1 MSEDVQEVE
10 VGNEPE
16 VKEVEPTADAA
27 LTSDDKLW
35 GMLSH
40 LLVFCSLVGVPFGN
54 IIAPL
59 VIMLVQKDKSEYV
72 VEQAKESLNFQIAY
86 TAYGFGITILCFL
99 LIGLLL
105 IIPFVIVW
113 IVFPIIAG
121 MKAREGVKYEYPYIF
136 RLVK

>member
-1 MSEDVQEVE
+1 MSEEGKKVEVE
-10 VGNEPE
+10 VEAKE
-16 VKEVEPTADAA
+16 VKATVDENFTA
-27 LTSDDKLW
+27 DDKLW

-54 IIAPL
+54 ILAPL

-86 TAYGFGITILCFL
+86 TAYGFGIAILCFV
-99 LIGLLL
+99 LIGFLLL
-105 IIPFVIVW
+105 IPFAIAWVA
-113 IVFPIIAG
+113 FPIIAG
-121 MKAREGVKYEYPYIF
+121 MKANEGVKYEYPYIF